1 MTDPLNTDIVV
12 LLRKYQPYN
21 ELHGQAAD
29 EIERLRDLVAEYRNL
44 YLLRSRLETNR
55 EIYLDNP

>member
-1 MTDPLNTDIVV
+1 MTNPLNTDIVV
-12 LLRKYQPYN
+12 LLRKYEPYN

-44 YLLRSRLETNR
+44 YLLRLRLENQLEASDR
-55 EIYLDNP
+55 R